1 MGATLSIANGC
12 GLPLPAF
19 AWPPPA
25 PTVRLHHQEMSDR
38 DSNRSPGGDE
48 PRAESTVDL
57 LSRAR
62 GGDARAFDLLYARY
76 APRLRDWA
84 RGRLPQRSRDL
95 LDTEDIVQEVLA
107 RSIKHVAS
115 FEPRADGGF
124 HAYLRQAIH
133 NRVRD
138 EIRRAKREPER
149 APLESDY
156 ADAGLSPLEYT
167 IGREQAERYERGLA
181 RLSPADR
188 EAVVARIEMRCSYEE
203 IADSLGK
210 PSKNA
215 ARMSV
220 IRAIERL
227 VEEMRDE

>member
-1 MGATLSIANGC
+1 MDATLLIADWNG
-12 GLPLPAF
+12 LSLAAPA
-19 AWPPPA
+19 WRTPSR
-25 PTVRLHHQEMSDR
+25 VIRREHEEMREQE
-38 DSNRSPGGDE
+38 SNRSSGAGE
-48 PRAESTVDL
+48 LRAESTVDL
-57 LSRAR
+57 LARAR

-76 APRLRDWA
+76 APRLREWA
-84 RGRLPQRSRDL
+84 RGRLPLRSRDL
-95 LDTEDIVQEVLA
+95 LDTEDIVQEVLV
-107 RSIKHVAS
+107 RSLKHVAS

-124 HAYLRQAIH
+124 HAYLRQAIN

-138 EIRRAKREPER
+138 ELRRVKREPER
-149 APLESDY
+149 TALESNQ

-167 IGREQAERYERGLA
+167 IGREQAERYERALA

-203 IADSLGK
+203 IADALGK

-227 VEEMRDE
+227 VEEMADE